1 VTLTFEMLF
10 TVGGFL
16 IALAGFAWGIVTW
29 VIGQFAGRDAAIA
42 EAKKDLAAHKL
53 HAAET
58 FATRSG
64 VTESLDRVFAALDR
78 LTGRVDELL
87 RIERRKDDT

>member
-1 VTLTFEMLF
+1 MTLTVETFFMI
-10 TVGGFL
+10 GGFL
-16 IALAGFAWGIVTW
+16 VTFAGFAWGLVTW
-29 VIGQFAGRDAAIA
+29 IVGQFASRDVAIA
-42 EAKKDLAAHKL
+42 EARKDLAAHKL

-78 LTGRVDELL
+78 LTDRFDEFI
-87 RIERRKDDT
+87 RIERRKDDA